1 MALEVFRS
9 LGLAS
14 KKYLPGISQEE
25 RSFRVENVFNAY
37 PLSNSDIL
45 FLLIGTIKGLTRSQL
60 TNLADTYKTYASIF
74 PGDNTPVADIVR
86 ATGVAD
92 LSGSIF
98 FNKVCFNYDRAL
110 GGRTRL
116 ETALRQLEQGT
127 LKPDFQGHKS
137 VSFNNPDYLTVEQW
151 MEFDIYNLAHA
162 LRCIETIS
170 SFNPVTQYREERYAM
185 KKHGVGKTRLFGPF
199 LDQYEKNIFPLLDND
214 EIVKPSSPKQST
226 FAREKPEIIRMF
238 FNKKILT

>member
-14 KKYLPGISQEE
+14 KKYLPEISQEE

-37 PLSNSDIL
+37 PLSNSNIL
-45 FLLIGTIKGLTRSQL
+45 FLLIGTINGLTRSQL
-60 TNLADTYKTYASIF
+60 TNLADTYETYASIF
-74 PGDNTPVADIVR
+74 PGDNTPVSDIVR
-86 ATGVAD
+86 TAGVAD

-127 LKPDFQGHKS
+127 LEQDFRGHKS
-137 VSFNNPDYLTVEQW
+137 VSFNDPDYLTVEQW
-151 MEFDIYNLAHA
+151 MEFDIYNLAHP
-162 LRCIETIS
+162 LRCIETIP

-185 KKHGVGKTRLFGPF
+185 RKYGVGNTHLFGSL
-199 LDQYEKNIFPLLDND
+199 LDQYEKNIFPLLNKD
-214 EIVKPSSPKQST
+214 EIVKPNRPEQFT
-226 FAREKPEIIRMF
+226 FVREKPEIVRMF
-238 FNKKILT
+238 FNKK